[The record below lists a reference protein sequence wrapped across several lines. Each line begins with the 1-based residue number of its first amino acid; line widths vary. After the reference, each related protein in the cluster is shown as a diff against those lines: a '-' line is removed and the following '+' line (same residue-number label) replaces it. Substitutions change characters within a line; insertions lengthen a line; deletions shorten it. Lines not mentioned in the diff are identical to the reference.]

1 MISPCEFPYYRSG
14 HGQCETRHPLVG
26 SINMPTLL
34 ESRIKEKERIEDMD
48 NEADSGRNPKTHGTR
63 ESKEAEK
70 ANGVGN
76 GV

>member
-1 MISPCEFPYYRSG
+1 MPIDQGNGVFVSISFFRSL
-14 HGQCETRHPLVG
+14 RRV
-26 SINMPTLL
+26 NVPTLL
-34 ESRIKEKERIEDMD
+34 ESRMKERESKEDME

-70 ANGVGN
+70 ANGMGE